1 MAFAQNGDA
10 AHNPRSPAMP
20 LTRIALAGL
29 AATGLALSGCSAVS
43 DAFSGDKVDYRTS
56 GAQSVKLDVPPD
68 LSQLPGQ
75 QRFGQIAPPSVSAT
89 SLMKPDNKP
98 DAAVVGNTVA
108 PTQLGD
114 VKLVRDG
121 QTRWLQTS
129 LPAERVWDVLHR
141 FWTDAGF
148 ELTVDNADAGVME
161 TNWSEN
167 RAKVPQ
173 DGVRKVLGRVFD
185 FLYDTGERDMYRTR
199 IERTVNGTEI
209 YITHRGLSEQYED
222 SKKERTTWVGRP
234 RDPGLEAEM
243 LGRLMAR
250 LGAPAT
256 AIASVKADKPEAAAP
271 AASTS
276 PTLAQLNADGLSLS
290 VNVDFD
296 VAWRRISLA
305 LDRSGFT
312 VESRDRKSGIFEV
325 RLSDTD
331 VDAKKPG
338 FFAKLFGATEGDG
351 LSRYRVIVQGQ
362 GSKSLVTVLDDKGQ
376 ITSSPTAKRIAKQLA
391 EELG

>member
-1 MAFAQNGDA
+1 
-10 AHNPRSPAMP
+10 MP
-20 LTRIALAGL
+20 NISRPHQLQALKPGLSLLGL
-29 AATGLALSGCSAVS
+29 AAVLALSGCSAVS
-43 DAFSGDKVDYRTS
+43 DVISGEKVDYRTS
-56 GAQSVKLDVPPD
+56 GAQTVKLDVPPD

-75 QRFGQIAPPSVSAT
+75 QRYGQVAPPSITAT
-89 SLMKPDNKP
+89 SMMKADVRQE
-98 DAAVVGNTVA
+98 ASAGGAVA
-108 PTQLGD
+108 PTELGN
-114 VKLVRDG
+114 VKLMRDG
-121 QTRWLQTS
+121 QTRWLQTNLPTEKAWS
-129 LPAERVWDVLHR
+129 LLQR
-141 FWTDAGF
+141 FWADAGF
-148 ELTVDNADAGVME
+148 ELTTQNADAGIME

-185 FLYDTGERDMYRTR
+185 LLYDTGERDMYRTR
-199 IERTVNGTEI
+199 IERTAQGTDI

-222 SKKERTTWVGRP
+222 AKKERTTWVGRP

-243 LGRLMAR
+243 LSRVLVR
-250 LGAPAT
+250 LGAPAAT
-256 AIASVKADKPEAAAP
+256 VAAVKADKPEASTPVPSSP
-271 AASTS
+271 A
-276 PTLAQLNADGLSLS
+276 LAQLNADGLTLN
-290 VNVDFD
+290 VNADIE
-296 VAWRRISLA
+296 VAWRRVSLA

-338 FFAKLFGATEGDG
+338 FFAKLFGASEGDG
-351 LSRYRVIVQGQ
+351 LSRFRVVLQGQ

-376 ITSSPTAKRIAKQLA
+376 NTTSSTAKRIARQLA